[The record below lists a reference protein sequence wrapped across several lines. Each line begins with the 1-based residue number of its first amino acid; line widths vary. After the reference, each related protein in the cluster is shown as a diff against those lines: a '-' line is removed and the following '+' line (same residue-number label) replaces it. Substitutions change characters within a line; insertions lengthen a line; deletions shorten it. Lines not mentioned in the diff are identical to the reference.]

1 MNMIIRIIVKSDED
15 EANVAKEKLK
25 IKGYDTSVLK
35 AGNIVLDGTD
45 LGGHL
50 DYLTD
55 IDGDVYLVMGTK

>member
-1 MNMIIRIIVKSDED
+1 MSEIIRILVKSDEA
-15 EANVAKEKLK
+15 EANVAKEKLTL
-25 IKGYDTSVLK
+25 KGYEASLIK
-35 AGNIVLDGTD
+35 ASNIVLDGTD